1 MDKLKNYTIVFSSLP
16 FGITDFTYEISQ
28 SFFDLFE
35 IETDFE
41 TPDIKVELDFEKKS
55 SMLELFFKINGEITV
70 PCDVTG
76 EKFNQKISNQ
86 AKLIVKFGDEFD
98 DTDSEIWI
106 IPRDEYELN
115 ISQVLYE
122 LIMLAIPV
130 KRIHPDVLDGN
141 IDPEIADLL
150 DEYSIY
156 DISQIENQEPDNSD
170 EDNDDD
176 DDDDIDPRWAKL
188 KDLKP

>member
-176 DDDDIDPRWAKL
+176 DDIDPRWAKL

>member
-1 MDKLKNYTIVFSSLP
+1 MDKLKNYTIVFSGLP
-16 FGITDFTYEISQ
+16 LGITDYTYEISQ
-28 SFFDLFE
+28 SFFDLFG

-41 TPDIKVELDFEKKS
+41 NPALTVNVDFEKKS
-55 SMLELFFKINGEITV
+55 TMLELFFRINGTIEV

-76 EKFNQKISNQ
+76 EKFDQKISTE

-115 ISQVLYE
+115 IAQIIYEVIIIALPIKRVHPEVL
-122 LIMLAIPV
+122 A
-130 KRIHPDVLDGN
+130 GN
-141 IDPEIADLL
+141 VDPKITELL

-156 DISQIENQEPDNSD
+156 DLDEINTEDDENEDGD
-170 EDNDDD
+170 DNDE
-176 DDDDIDPRWAKL
+176 IDPRWAKL

>member
-1 MDKLKNYTIVFSSLP
+1 MDKMKNYTIVFSSLP
-16 FGITDFTYEISQ
+16 FGVTDFTYEISQ
-28 SFFDLFE
+28 SFFDFFE

-41 TPDIKVELDFEKKS
+41 NPVINVDLNFEKKS
-55 SMLELFFKINGEITV
+55 TMLELFFSINGKITV
-70 PCDVTG
+70 PCDITG
-76 EKFNQKISNQ
+76 ENFDQKISNE

-115 ISQVLYE
+115 IMQILYE
-122 LIMLAIPV
+122 LIMLSFPV
-130 KRIHPDVLDGN
+130 KRVHPDVLEGN
-141 IDPEIADLL
+141 IDPEISNLL

-156 DISQIENQEPDNSD
+156 DISQLEDNDEN
-170 EDNDDD
+170 NDDD
-176 DDDDIDPRWAKL
+176 DDNDDDIDPRWAKL

>member
-1 MDKLKNYTIVFSSLP
+1 MDKLKNYTIIFSGLP
-16 FGITDFTYEISQ
+16 FGMSDFNFEISQ
-28 SFFDLFE
+28 SFFDLFG

-41 TPDIKVELDFEKKS
+41 NPAITIDLDFEKNS
-55 SMLELFFKINGEITV
+55 SMLELYFRINGTIEV

-76 EKFNQKISNQ
+76 EKFDQKISNE

-115 ISQVLYE
+115 VAQIIYE
-122 LIMLAIPV
+122 LIMTALPV
-130 KRIHPDVLDGN
+130 KRVHPDVLSGN
-141 IDPEIADLL
+141 VDPKVLELL

-156 DISQIENQEPDNSD
+156 NLDDVNVNEDENE
-170 EDNDDD
+170 EEDDD
-176 DDDDIDPRWAKL
+176 DDSDEIDPRWAKL

>member
-16 FGITDFTYEISQ
+16 FGVTDYTFEISQ
-28 SFFDLFE
+28 SFFDLFG

-41 TPDIKVELDFEKKS
+41 NPAITIDLDFEKKS
-55 SMLELFFKINGEITV
+55 SMLELIFRINGTIEV
-70 PCDVTG
+70 PCDITG
-76 EKFNQKISNQ
+76 EKFDQKISNE

-115 ISQVLYE
+115 VAQIIYE
-122 LIMLAIPV
+122 LIMTALPIKRVHPEVLA
-130 KRIHPDVLDGN
+130 GN
-141 IDPEIADLL
+141 VDPEIAELL

-156 DISQIENQEPDNSD
+156 DLDEINTD
-170 EDNDDD
+170 EDENEENDDD
-176 DDDDIDPRWAKL
+176 DNNEEIDPRWAKL

>member
-16 FGITDFTYEISQ
+16 FGVTDYTFEISQ

-41 TPDIKVELDFEKKS
+41 NPAITIDLDFEKRS
-55 SMLELFFKINGEITV
+55 SMLELIFRINGTIEV
-70 PCDVTG
+70 PCDITG
-76 EKFNQKISNQ
+76 EKFDQKISNE

-115 ISQVLYE
+115 VAQVIYE
-122 LIMLAIPV
+122 LIMTALPIKRVHPEVLA
-130 KRIHPDVLDGN
+130 GN
-141 IDPEIADLL
+141 VDPEIAELL

-156 DISQIENQEPDNSD
+156 DLDEINTSED
-170 EDNDDD
+170 EDEENDDD
-176 DDDDIDPRWAKL
+176 DNNEDIDPRWAKL

>member
-16 FGITDFTYEISQ
+16 LGETDFTYEISQ

-35 IETDFE
+35 VETDFVD
-41 TPDIKVELDFEKKS
+41 PIINVDLNFEKKS
-55 SMLELFFKINGEITV
+55 TMLELFFTINGKINV
-70 PCDVTG
+70 PCDITG
-76 EKFNQKISNQ
+76 ENFDQKISNE

-115 ISQVLYE
+115 IAQVLYE
-122 LIMLAIPV
+122 LIMLALPV
-130 KRIHPDVLDGN
+130 KRVHPDVLDGN
-141 IDPEIADLL
+141 IDSDIADLL

-156 DISQIENQEPDNSD
+156 DISQLEDIDEENN
-170 EDNDDD
+170 NDDD
-176 DDDDIDPRWAKL
+176 DDNDDDIDPRWAKL

>member
-1 MDKLKNYTIVFSSLP
+1 MDKLKNYTIVFTGLP
-16 FGITDFTYEISQ
+16 FGISDFNYEISQ
-28 SFFDLFE
+28 SFFDLFG

-41 TPDIKVELDFEKKS
+41 NAAITIDLDFEKKS
-55 SMLELFFKINGEITV
+55 TMLELFFRINGTIEV

-76 EKFNQKISNQ
+76 EKFDQKISNE
-86 AKLIVKFGDEFD
+86 AKLIIKFGDEYD

-115 ISQVLYE
+115 IAQIIYE
-122 LIMLAIPV
+122 LIMVALPV
-130 KRIHPDVLDGN
+130 KRVHPDVIAGN
-141 IDPEIADLL
+141 VDPEILDLL

-156 DISQIENQEPDNSD
+156 DLEEINVNEED
-170 EDNDDD
+170 EDENDDD
-176 DDDDIDPRWAKL
+176 DDNDEIDPRWAKL

>member
-16 FGITDFTYEISQ
+16 FGVTDYTFEISQ

-41 TPDIKVELDFEKKS
+41 NPIIAIDLDFEKRS
-55 SMLELFFKINGEITV
+55 SMLELIFRINGTIEV
-70 PCDVTG
+70 PCDITG
-76 EKFNQKISNQ
+76 EKFDQKISNE

-115 ISQVLYE
+115 VAQVIYE
-122 LIMLAIPV
+122 LIMTALPIKRVHPEVLA
-130 KRIHPDVLDGN
+130 GN
-141 IDPEIADLL
+141 VDPEIAELL

-156 DISQIENQEPDNSD
+156 DLEEINTSEDENEEND
-170 EDNDDD
+170 EDDNNE
-176 DDDDIDPRWAKL
+176 DIDPRWAKL

>member
-1 MDKLKNYTIVFSSLP
+1 MDKLKNYTIVFSGLP
-16 FGITDFTYEISQ
+16 FGVTDYTFEISQ

-41 TPDIKVELDFEKKS
+41 NPKLIVDLDFDKRS
-55 SMLELFFKINGEITV
+55 SMLELLFRINGTIEV
-70 PCDVTG
+70 PCDITG
-76 EKFNQKISNQ
+76 EKFDQKISNE

-115 ISQVLYE
+115 IAQIIYE
-122 LIMLAIPV
+122 LIMIALPV
-130 KRIHPDVLDGN
+130 KRVHPEVLAGN
-141 IDPEIADLL
+141 VDPKIAELL

-156 DISQIENQEPDNSD
+156 SLDEINTTEDENE
-170 EDNDDD
+170 EDDD
-176 DDDDIDPRWAKL
+176 DSEDIDPRWAKL

>member
-1 MDKLKNYTIVFSSLP
+1 MDKLKNYTIIFSGLP
-16 FGITDFTYEISQ
+16 FGMSDFNFEISQ
-28 SFFDLFE
+28 SFFDLFG

-41 TPDIKVELDFEKKS
+41 NPAITVDLDFEKKS
-55 SMLELFFKINGEITV
+55 SMLELSFRINGTIEV

-76 EKFNQKISNQ
+76 EKFDQKISNE

-115 ISQVLYE
+115 VAQIIYE
-122 LIMLAIPV
+122 LIMTALPV
-130 KRIHPDVLDGN
+130 KRVHPDVLSGN
-141 IDPEIADLL
+141 VDPKVLELL

-156 DISQIENQEPDNSD
+156 NLDDVNVNQDENED
-170 EDNDDD
+170 EDDD
-176 DDDDIDPRWAKL
+176 DDNDEIDPRWAKL

>member
-1 MDKLKNYTIVFSSLP
+1 MDKLKNYTIVFSGLP
-16 FGITDFTYEISQ
+16 LGVSDFTYEISQ

-41 TPDIKVELDFEKKS
+41 NPNITINLDFEKKS
-55 SMLELFFKINGEITV
+55 TMLELEFRINGQILV
-70 PCDVTG
+70 PCDLTG
-76 EKFNQKISNQ
+76 EKFEQKISNE

-115 ISQVLYE
+115 IAQVIYE
-122 LIMLAIPV
+122 LIMLAIPI
-130 KRIHPDVLDGN
+130 KRVHPDVLNGN
-141 IDPEIADLL
+141 IDPKIAELL

-156 DISQIENQEPDNSD
+156 DLDEEE
-170 EDNDDD
+170 EDNNEDDD
-176 DDDDIDPRWAKL
+176 DDNDDIDPRWAKL